1 MRKIALAVTAAAAIA
16 VSAHAIA
23 GTQSAPAPATPVA
36 VQAGDYAL
44 DKSHA
49 KIVWSTSHFG
59 FSTYYGEFTDFDAK
73 LNLDPAN
80 PANSKLSVTVAM
92 ASVDTHNEK
101 LDAHLESADF
111 FDVAAHPTATFTST
125 AVRRTGAA
133 TADVTGDFTLR
144 GVTKP
149 ITLHVTFNKAGENMA
164 KRYTAGFSAE
174 GVIKRSDFGVSYAV
188 PAVGDEVKLQIS
200 GEFNAA

>member
-1 MRKIALAVTAAAAIA
+1 MRKIALAVTAAAIA

-23 GTQSAPAPATPVA
+23 GTQSAPATPVA

-92 ASVDTHNEK
+92 TSVDTHNDK

-133 TADVTGDFTLR
+133 TADVTGNFTLR